1 LAIIF
6 APFFCTNTFDYTSVD
21 YTSVYLI
28 IKMKFST
35 VVLSILVAGIHSLP
49 YTNSVQRES
58 AGITGKISQPLHS
71 THPSHPF
78 SPLHVQFILTHHPV
92 NGDGSSNLGGD
103 AGITTKADGSTSVGG
118 ASGINVG
125 GGGQQQPKAAGG
137 GNNNGTAQ
145 LAGLVGSLQGA
156 SGANKKN
163 GTSTGGAK
171 ATGTGGA
178 KKPKGTGNANANLP
192 PGVASNSS
200 LASVFGALEGA

>member
-1 LAIIF
+1 
-6 APFFCTNTFDYTSVD
+6 
-21 YTSVYLI
+21 
-28 IKMKFST
+28 MKFST

-58 AGITGKISQPLHS
+58 AGIT
-71 THPSHPF
+71 
-78 SPLHVQFILTHHPV
+78 V

-137 GNNNGTAQ
+137 QTGGNNNGTAQ

-156 SGANKKN
+156 SGGSSA
-163 GTSTGGAK
+163 
-171 ATGTGGA
+171 GGA
-178 KKPKGTGNANANLP
+178 KKPKGTGNASANLP

>member
-1 LAIIF
+1 
-6 APFFCTNTFDYTSVD
+6 
-21 YTSVYLI
+21 
-28 IKMKFST
+28 MKFST

-58 AGITGKISQPLHS
+58 AGITGKISQPSSFAIL
-71 THPSHPF
+71 SHPYF
-78 SPLHVQFILTHHPV
+78 HLRLRLALTPHPV

-137 GNNNGTAQ
+137 QTGGNNNGTAQ

-156 SGANKKN
+156 SGGSKKN

-171 ATGTGGA
+171 ATGAGGA
-178 KKPKGTGNANANLP
+178 KKPKGTGNASANLP